1 MEMQGAFEYAVK
13 LWEEVL
19 PMTLPIKIDV
29 KVDNLRGSSD
39 LLSRVSFGTDEYTGN
54 RVNMYA
60 CPLSMVKS
68 VLLQEYHS
76 SQRHR
81 FYDEIDDTSILDGT
95 DMTITYNKNKLNT
108 MDFSL
113 DGEIGIAKFDF
124 VTVALRDIAIGLGF
138 TSNITA
144 NSSTKMI
151 NMTGE
156 KYTPFESLIMN
167 AIGTNPSLAY
177 SIATSESVDVELR
190 DWGGIPVDT
199 LSIYAP
205 TTWVQGKSLRYF
217 IPDENPITRLLT
229 HDFGTGYVMRDLSGI
244 DWDDIFCGALD
255 WRKDMTT
262 GSASGSVAQTGSTNN
277 NLPYTG
283 NVTIGFNN
291 RDNMILS

>member
-1 MEMQGAFEYAVK
+1 
-13 LWEEVL
+13 
-19 PMTLPIKIDV
+19 
-29 KVDNLRGSSD
+29 
-39 LLSRVSFGTDEYTGN
+39 
-54 RVNMYA
+54 
-60 CPLSMVKS
+60 
-68 VLLQEYHS
+68 
-76 SQRHR
+76 
-81 FYDEIDDTSILDGT
+81 
-95 DMTITYNKNKLNT
+95 

-177 SIATSESVDVELR
+177 SIATSGSVDVELR

-229 HDFGTGYVMRDLSGI
+229 HDFGTGYVMRDLSGMPAI
-244 DWDDIFCGALD
+244 DLSVLCIPAECDNIKLPIEYEIASRWDAYLLCDICRHFASVMLHFASLISHNLRCIPAYTHLIPTGFFQSFTKWLQGTTCISIPLIIYPSFYILISYMTDFQVQIYAKS
-255 WRKDMTT
+255 RKQEIFKHVFARKQD
-262 GSASGSVAQTGSTNN
+262 
-277 NLPYTG
+277 
-283 NVTIGFNN
+283 F
-291 RDNMILS
+291 

>member
-1 MEMQGAFEYAVK
+1 MQGAFEYAVK

-39 LLSRVSFGTDEYTGN
+39 LLSRVSFGTDEYTGD

-113 DGEIGIAKFDF
+113 DGEIDIAKFDNNK
-124 VTVALRDIAIGLGF
+124 V
-138 TSNITA
+138 
-144 NSSTKMI
+144 
-151 NMTGE
+151 
-156 KYTPFESLIMN
+156 Y
-167 AIGTNPSLAY
+167 
-177 SIATSESVDVELR
+177 
-190 DWGGIPVDT
+190 
-199 LSIYAP
+199 
-205 TTWVQGKSLRYF
+205 
-217 IPDENPITRLLT
+217 
-229 HDFGTGYVMRDLSGI
+229 
-244 DWDDIFCGALD
+244 
-255 WRKDMTT
+255 
-262 GSASGSVAQTGSTNN
+262 GSA
-277 NLPYTG
+277 
-283 NVTIGFNN
+283 IKK
-291 RDNMILS
+291 